1 MVLDAKCKKCRAN
14 GKKLFLKGDKCFSDK
29 CIMNRRPFP
38 PGRDKS
44 RKQYRK
50 TLSTYQQQLKNK
62 QEIKLIYGLNEDNL
76 KRFYNKAF
84 LMSGSTPD
92 NLAKLLEKRID
103 TVVFYL
109 GIAKSRTDARQL
121 VSHGH
126 FLVNGKRHDVASAVL
141 NVGSEIQIRPSPMKQ
156 ESFKKRLENVR
167 EANIPKWISFD
178 KNKGIA
184 KIVAEPDISEI
195 GFDFASVVES
205 FS

>member
-141 NVGSEIQIRPSPMKQ
+141 NVGSEIQIRPSSMKQ

>member
-1 MVLDAKCKKCRAN
+1 MKSNCKKCRIA
-14 GKKLFLKGDKCFSDK
+14 GEKLFLKGDKCFSDK

-141 NVGSEIQIRPSPMKQ
+141 NVGSEIQIRPSSMKQ

-167 EANIPKWISFD
+167 EANIPK
-178 KNKGIA
+178 
-184 KIVAEPDISEI
+184 
-195 GFDFASVVES
+195 
-205 FS
+205 